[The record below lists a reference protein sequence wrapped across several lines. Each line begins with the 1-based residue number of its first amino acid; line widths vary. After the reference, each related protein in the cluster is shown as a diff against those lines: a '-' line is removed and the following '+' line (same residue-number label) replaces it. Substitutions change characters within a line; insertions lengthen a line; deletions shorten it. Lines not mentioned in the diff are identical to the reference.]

1 MALSKMIE
9 AISHGLMQ
17 TFEEINNCRHHYPRF
32 VAHRTNILP
41 IDSIPIFVF
50 HTIVPEIFESQ
61 LQYLKVNGY
70 TSITC
75 DAFYQYMSSK
85 DPIPPKTVMLT
96 IDDGRQ
102 SIEDHGIA
110 LIKKY
115 GMSVVVFLISGL
127 IYEKNQKKQVSS
139 NQDAESLLSWESIR
153 KMHRTGLVDFQS
165 HSLYHSRLF
174 KSPVIRDFLSS
185 DNVPSSYDR
194 DFPLDLTQRLTDTDL
209 SDLYGMPLYESSS
222 LFDGRLPVLDDLDLR
237 KACIEIYTKIRKE
250 PLWKNQM
257 FKFVEDYR
265 RSNPDKSSFLSKL
278 EYDALMQ
285 SDLIKSRE
293 LIEEKL
299 GKKVRHFC
307 YPYTLHCAASTRMA
321 EEAGYLTHHCGVLA
335 YRPDNRRN
343 ENFFH
348 CVRLKND
355 FIHRLPGEGRKSV
368 FSIFLLKALRRLQG
382 KTGY

>member
-1 MALSKMIE
+1 MTLSKLIE
-9 AISHGLMQ
+9 TISHGLKQ
-17 TFEEINNCRHHYPRF
+17 TFEEINNIRHHYPRF
-32 VAHRTNILP
+32 VGHRTNILP

-50 HTIVPEIFESQ
+50 HTIVPEIFKSQ
-61 LQYLKVNGY
+61 IEYLKRNGY

-85 DPIPPKTVMLT
+85 EPIPPKTVMLT

-110 LIKKY
+110 LIKEYK
-115 GMSVVVFLISGL
+115 MPVVVFLIPGL
-127 IYEKNQKKQVSS
+127 LHEKNQASS
-139 NQDAESLLSWESIR
+139 SQDAESLLSWESIQ
-153 KMHRTGLVDFQS
+153 KMHQTGLVDFQS
-165 HSLYHSRLF
+165 HSFYHRRIF
-174 KSPVIRDFLSS
+174 KSPIIRDFLSP
-185 DNVPSSYDR
+185 DNVPSVYDR
-194 DFPLDLTQRLTDTDL
+194 DFPLDLEQRLTDIDL

-222 LFDGRLPVLDDLDLR
+222 LFDGRVPYLDDRDLR
-237 KACIEIYTKIRKE
+237 KACIEFYSSIRKE

-257 FKFVEDYR
+257 FKFVADYK
-265 RSNPDKSSFLSKL
+265 RSNPDKSSYLSNL
-278 EYDALMQ
+278 EYGNLMR

-293 LIEEKL
+293 RIEEKL

-307 YPYTLHCAASTRMA
+307 YPYTLHCAASSRMA
-321 EEAGYLTHHCGVLA
+321 EEAGFLTHHCGVLA
-335 YRPDNRRN
+335 YRPDNKRN
-343 ENFFH
+343 ANLFH

-355 FIHRLPGEGRKSV
+355 FIHRLPGEGRKSL